1 MIEETIKIP
10 EPIMD
15 PETNNVASRRLRD
28 FLSFVCDIACLSISV
43 AVQRDGLKCL

>member
-15 PETNNVASRRLRD
+15 PETNNVASRRLKERL
-28 FLSFVCDIACLSISV
+28 LSLAISLL
-43 AVQRDGLKCL
+43 QRH